1 VKAIPNP
8 MLAKPAAMPRRAY
21 SYAYEPKWD
30 GFRAMLRTEH
40 GLRVLSRRRWNM
52 TSLLP
57 ELEAFPVKGIFDGEL
72 IAFSE
77 GQPDFV
83 ALCDRMLLRQE
94 RSVPIAF
101 VAFDVLSLEGT
112 NTMREPYRKRREILE
127 NLELAGPHWSFTPS
141 FADGEALWEVVEEQE
156 LEGLVAKPLGGL
168 YRPGEHGWLKVK
180 NKAYW
185 KYALEREGSRRRSSD
200 KAHRLVAVS

>member
-1 VKAIPNP
+1 
-8 MLAKPAAMPRRAY
+8 MPRRPS

-52 TSLLP
+52 TPLLH
-57 ELEAFPVKGIFDGEL
+57 ELEAFPVQGVFDGEL

-83 ALCDRMLLRQE
+83 ALCDRMLLHSDGRI
-94 RSVPIAF
+94 PIAF

-112 NTMREPYRKRREILE
+112 NTMCEPYWKRREILE
-127 NLELAGPHWSFTPS
+127 SLVLVGSHWITTPS
-141 FADGEALWEVVEEQE
+141 FSDGEALWTVVEDQD
-156 LEGLVAKPLGGL
+156 LEGLVAKPLGSI
-168 YRPGEHGWLKVK
+168 YKPGERGWLKVK
-180 NKAYW
+180 NRAYW
-185 KYALEREGSRRRSSD
+185 TYQLEREALYPRASTTGRIR
-200 KAHRLVAVS
+200 